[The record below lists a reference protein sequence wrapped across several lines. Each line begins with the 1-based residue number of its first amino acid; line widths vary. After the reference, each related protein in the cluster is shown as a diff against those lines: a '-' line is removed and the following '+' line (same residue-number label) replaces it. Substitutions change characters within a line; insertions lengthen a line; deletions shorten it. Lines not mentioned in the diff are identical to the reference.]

1 MMKKKRRRLL
11 KEREEARKRMSM
23 AMRTAAEMMADIK
36 TETLAME
43 MMITGSVI
51 RVLPTGARPAK
62 NVNLDL

>member
-1 MMKKKRRRLL
+1 MMMKKRRRLL

-36 TETLAME
+36 TETLAMV
-43 MMITGSVI
+43 MMITGLVI
-51 RVLPTGARPAK
+51 RVRPTGALPAK

>member
-1 MMKKKRRRLL
+1 MMKKRRRRLL

-36 TETLAME
+36 TEILVME

-51 RVLPTGARPAK
+51 RVLLTGALPAK